1 MEYSMSQKMINVL
14 VVDDEKEIL
23 ECFKDIFKNS
33 NFSIFTANNGKMAI
47 EELKKNNCD
56 IAFID
61 ICMPGM
67 DGVETLK
74 ELKVINPNL
83 KAIMISGFRNEDI
96 LEKALKIGAFSYLF
110 KPLDI
115 QNIIGIAVKC
125 AKNLGIDDHIEI
137 IH

>member
-1 MEYSMSQKMINVL
+1 MSQKMINVL

-23 ECFKDIFKNS
+23 KCFEDIFENS
-33 NFSIFTANNGKMAI
+33 NFSIFTANNGKAAVA
-47 EELKKNNCD
+47 ELRKNHCD

-61 ICMPGM
+61 ICMPGI

-83 KAIMISGFRNEDI
+83 KAIMISGFSNEDI
-96 LEKALKIGAFSYLF
+96 LEKALKMGAFSYLF

-115 QNIIGIAVKC
+115 QNIIGVAVKC
-125 AKNLGIDDHIEI
+125 AKDLGIDDHIEI